1 MSQRR
6 KANLVRQQ
14 WGIKQISLRPRS
26 KHATPATNSGLTT
39 PREITGSGSRLTG
52 AQWSVDETTGDRY
65 VRAQRRADKVSSPKQ
80 NRARVCFTTHC
91 GSSTKIMQASM
102 ASERCWE
109 VHKKCC
115 ITGTKGIAGSKP
127 RDIVSMHIWQHAY
140 QDEVCLLFS
149 HLFVVL
155 ILFQW
160 LASGFEQLC
169 TDHGPDGHSRH
180 EYTGWHHI
188 CCLNN
193 MACVRSDIHELF
205 DAFELGID
213 FHVGIFLLSMKYF

>member
-1 MSQRR
+1 MSQPR

-102 ASERCWE
+102 ASERCWKYIKNVVSPE
-109 VHKKCC
+109 PKVLPVPSP
-115 ITGTKGIAGSKP
+115 GISYQCTSG
-127 RDIVSMHIWQHAY
+127 SMHIKMKF
-140 QDEVCLLFS
+140 VCYF
-149 HLFVVL
+149 L
-155 ILFQW
+155 ICEW
-160 LASGFEQLC
+160 
-169 TDHGPDGHSRH
+169 
-180 EYTGWHHI
+180 Y
-188 CCLNN
+188 
-193 MACVRSDIHELF
+193 
-205 DAFELGID
+205 
-213 FHVGIFLLSMKYF
+213 